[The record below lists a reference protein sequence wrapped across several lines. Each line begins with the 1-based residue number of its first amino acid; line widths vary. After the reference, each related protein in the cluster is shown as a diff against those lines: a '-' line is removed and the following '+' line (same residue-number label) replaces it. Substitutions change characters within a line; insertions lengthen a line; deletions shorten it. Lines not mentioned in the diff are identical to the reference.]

1 MDKLNKQERLPDI
14 PVSNLQEQSGQD
26 AIMNENQFDLSGK
39 VALVVG
45 AGRGIGAG
53 IATSLAQAGADVIIA
68 DFALPLAQSMA
79 DEIAKTGRRTAAVQ
93 VDVRDPA
100 SVQSMIDAVADQFGK
115 LDVAV
120 NNAGIVSLGSVGEL
134 AIEDWDAVMAI
145 NLRGVFLCCKA
156 ELALMRKAKSGR
168 IINTASI
175 AGKVG
180 FPDLSHYSASKFGV
194 IGFTNAFAKE
204 VAREGITVNALCPGI
219 VGTGMWR
226 GDTGLSGRWAQP
238 GETEE
243 QSWERHQTT
252 LLPQGEAQTP
262 ADMGQLAV
270 FLACA
275 PHVTGQAIAVDGG
288 FSL

>member
-1 MDKLNKQERLPDI
+1 MTEAFLLT
-14 PVSNLQEQSGQD
+14 
-26 AIMNENQFDLSGK
+26 GK

-45 AGRGIGAG
+45 GGRGIGAG
-53 IATSLAQAGADVIIA
+53 IATSLAQAGADVIVA
-68 DFALPLAQSMA
+68 DYDMALAL
-79 DEIAKTGRRTAAVQ
+79 DTVTTIEGLGRRSAALS
-93 VDVRDPA
+93 VDVRSA
-100 SVQSMIDAVADQFGK
+100 ESVFGMIDEVERDFGR
-115 LDVAV
+115 LDIAV

-134 AIEDWDAVMAI
+134 SIEQWDDVMTI

-156 ELALMRKAKSGR
+156 ELALMRKGRSGR
-168 IINTASI
+168 IINTSSI

-180 FPDLSHYSASKFGV
+180 FPDLSHYTASKFGV

-204 VAREGITVNALCPGI
+204 VAKEGITVNALCPGI

-238 GETEE
+238 DESEE
-243 QSWERHQTT
+243 QSWERHQAT

-262 ADMGQLAV
+262 EDMGQLAV
-270 FLACA
+270 FLASA

>member
-1 MDKLNKQERLPDI
+1 
-14 PVSNLQEQSGQD
+14 
-26 AIMNENQFDLSGK
+26 MNEAPFSLEGK
-39 VALVVG
+39 IALVVG
-45 AGRGIGAG
+45 GGRGIGAG
-53 IATSLAQAGADVIIA
+53 IAMSLAQAGADVLIA
-68 DFALPLAQSMA
+68 DFDADLAAGSAA
-79 DEIAKTGRRTAAVQ
+79 DIEKLGRRSAAIQ
-93 VDVRDPA
+93 VDVRDTA
-100 SVQSMIDAVADQFGK
+100 GVQAMIDTVERDFGR
-115 LDVAV
+115 LDIAV

-134 AIEDWDAVMAI
+134 SVEQWDDVMAI

-156 ELALMRKAKSGR
+156 ELALMRKTKSGR
-168 IINTASI
+168 IINISSI

-180 FPDLSHYSASKFGV
+180 FPDLSHYTASKFGV

-226 GDTGLSGRWAQP
+226 GDAGLSGRWAQP

-243 QSWERHQTT
+243 QSWERHQAS

-262 ADMGQLAV
+262 EDMGQLAI
-270 FLACA
+270 FLASA